1 MEDETELKKVV
12 TKGHWNLAK
21 DKAAIHSGMEKV
33 QTYEEAFAK
42 IQAAT
47 GISDIEEL
55 VRQFIE
61 NEDANFKMFNY
72 LNELTS
78 EIEKGEEALAELK
91 LESDKF
97 KGADKGAASQRKR
110 LVKDL
115 QERVEEVEGRTKA
128 LDEYNKHTTGTI
140 AQVSRSIEGL
150 CAKLGANTTLLQE
163 MGAEGGANESN
174 LMVYLGVLEQRAN
187 ELLSGY
193 LSLSGGGGHSG
204 RYDEPGTPGG
214 SGLLVG
220 PHTPQG
226 VGAVSIAVPT
236 TADEFESED
245 ESEEEEEHPLSRED
259 LVSKTMRGLAKR
271 ETNAKGPMRSKARKA
286 PR

>member
-1 MEDETELKKVV
+1 MQ
-12 TKGHWNLAK
+12 
-21 DKAAIHSGMEKV
+21 S
-33 QTYEEAFAK
+33 YEEAFAK
-42 IQAAT
+42 IRPRRCAPCRSRAAPA
-47 GISDIEEL
+47 GRRAPPARLPRPPPEARRPLSPPWPSPAPAGDSDIDEL
-55 VRQFIE
+55 VKQFIE
-61 NEDANFKMFNY
+61 NEDQNFKMFNY

-115 QERVEEVEGRTKA
+115 QERVEEVEGRTRA

-193 LSLSGGGGHSG
+193 PRSAPAAATAAATTSRGSPGASKWAARGPAHAAG
-204 RYDEPGTPGG
+204 RRRRLDR
-214 SGLLVG
+214 
-220 PHTPQG
+220 
-226 VGAVSIAVPT
+226 GADDGRRV
-236 TADEFESED
+236 
-245 ESEEEEEHPLSRED
+245 RE
-259 LVSKTMRGLAKR
+259 
-271 ETNAKGPMRSKARKA
+271 
-286 PR
+286 

>member
-1 MEDETELKKVV
+1 MLPGGDGDGKKDE
-12 TKGHWNLAK
+12 
-21 DKAAIHSGMEKV
+21 
-33 QTYEEAFAK
+33 
-42 IQAAT
+42 
-47 GISDIEEL
+47 
-55 VRQFIE
+55 
-61 NEDANFKMFNY
+61 
-72 LNELTS
+72 
-78 EIEKGEEALAELK
+78 
-91 LESDKF
+91 
-97 KGADKGAASQRKR
+97 
-110 LVKDL
+110 
-115 QERVEEVEGRTKA
+115 ERVDEVEGRTRA

-271 ETNAKGPMRSKARKA
+271 ETNAKGPMRSKGRKA

>member
-1 MEDETELKKVV
+1 MK
-12 TKGHWNLAK
+12 
-21 DKAAIHSGMEKV
+21 
-33 QTYEEAFAK
+33 
-42 IQAAT
+42 
-47 GISDIEEL
+47 
-55 VRQFIE
+55 QFIE
-61 NEDANFKMFNY
+61 NEDQNFKMFNY

-220 PHTPQG
+220 RTRRRASAPSRSRCRRRPTSSRARTSRRRRRSTPSR
-226 VGAVSIAVPT
+226 ARTSSRRRCAASPSERPT
-236 TADEFESED
+236 
-245 ESEEEEEHPLSRED
+245 P
-259 LVSKTMRGLAKR
+259 RGRCARRHAKR
-271 ETNAKGPMRSKARKA
+271 RAEAAGARRRAAPLYERSALC
-286 PR
+286 